1 MSRVKLSCLPGGAAV
16 REPGSAAVVTVM
28 ITPGPGAGVHA
39 KKGLT
44 KPDDSWSAMVSQAG
58 RPGEQAYDRWLL
70 LGRMR
75 NELLALW
82 QVQQYGRDSFG
93 DPDYV
98 SIYGLKPHQWYARGV
113 RILGRTAVECTRDR
127 LADLIGRDIAAV
139 ARAAPAASSAA
150 VDLFTGS
157 ANTLYWIKRHAGTRR
172 GIGFELDGAVFELTR
187 ENLSAMGLDID
198 LVHDSY
204 DRGLQ
209 TLGEPDEDL
218 LIVFVAPPWGHAL
231 SEESG
236 LDLRRTQPPVAAV
249 ADVTTGVLGNHKLLF
264 AIQVYETIE
273 PDSLAELTARF
284 PWSAMRVYD
293 INAPGQN
300 HGLFL
305 ATWGWAAA

>member
-1 MSRVKLSCLPGGAAV
+1 
-16 REPGSAAVVTVM
+16 
-28 ITPGPGAGVHA
+28 
-39 KKGLT
+39 
-44 KPDDSWSAMVSQAG
+44 MVSQAS

-70 LGRMR
+70 LGDKR

-98 SIYGLKPHQWYARGV
+98 SIYGLKPSQWYARGV

-127 LADLIGRDIAAV
+127 LASLIGRDIAAV
-139 ARAAPAASSAA
+139 ARAAPAASP
-150 VDLFTGS
+150 VVIDLFAGS
-157 ANTLYWIKRHAGTRR
+157 ANTLYWIKRHAGARR
-172 GIGFELDGAVFELTR
+172 AIGFELDDAVFELTCA
-187 ENLSAMGLDID
+187 NLSAVGPGID
-198 LVHDSY
+198 LIHDSY

-209 TLGEPDEDL
+209 AAKEPDEDL

-236 LDLRRTQPPVAAV
+236 LDLCRTQPPVAEV
-249 ADVTTGVLGNHKLLF
+249 VDVTKGVLGKHKLLF
-264 AIQVYETIE
+264 AIQLYQTTE

-284 PWSAMRVYD
+284 PWSAVKAYD

-300 HGLFL
+300 HGLLL
-305 ATWGWAAA
+305 ATWDWAPP